1 MASLFLP
8 GLVGALAPLSSI
20 DNDSSVHAHV
30 AARAAI
36 RIWAFDSDPVA
47 AMACC

>member
-30 AARAAI
+30 AAHAAI
-36 RIWAFDSDPVA
+36 RILAFDSDPVE